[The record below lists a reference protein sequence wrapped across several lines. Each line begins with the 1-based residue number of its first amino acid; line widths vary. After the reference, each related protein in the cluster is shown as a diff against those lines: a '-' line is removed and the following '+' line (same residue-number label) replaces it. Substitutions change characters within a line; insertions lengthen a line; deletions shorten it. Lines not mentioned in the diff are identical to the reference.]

1 MQITKDHLKGVLSGK
16 KNFLKMHQ
24 VRFCNAPAYDEIGV
38 KALYEK
44 VIKQPDMA
52 QYFPDKFPKGQQ
64 CDKQYLY
71 NVWNSMHPEDV
82 QKLFEHANSV
92 RYSLEADKV
101 KEETILITDAWQKEL
116 EAMPFISKVKGRMSH
131 LLKQKSKIQ
140 AVQKPRKTYDAYDVF
155 AKRPRTQT
163 EEAKLPA

>member
-1 MQITKDHLKGVLSGK
+1 MLTSLTSVSFRQYYLPPYEQITKDHLKGVLSGK

-101 KEETILITDAWQKEL
+101 KEETILITDAW
-116 EAMPFISKVKGRMSH
+116 
-131 LLKQKSKIQ
+131 
-140 AVQKPRKTYDAYDVF
+140 
-155 AKRPRTQT
+155 
-163 EEAKLPA
+163 